1 MSVVRKLF
9 LSLLVLLLIAVLL
22 VTGIIAPAKF
32 LEFKERSENNEIFY
46 HEMGAVDLTLIQSDN
61 LFERMQL
68 LTSEKHNSVKEYIG
82 ETKSTE
88 NDINMEIIF
97 FLEAMC
103 AHAGISMPETIDI
116 GSSILP
122 LLFIDEAANQS
133 AIFWESCVYLP
144 EENIAMIFTADDATE
159 KIVGMYFEGLH
170 GDDSYLA
177 WSTDNLFPAIQQ
189 TLEITLGAETFSW
202 SDNLTDSELV
212 ADEKDTAINYYECT
226 LTLQEKELYYHFPM
240 CKTDWS
246 IAFNT
251 PHCNEWK
258 LTYSKQEAEVI
269 GENY

>member
-9 LSLLVLLLIAVLL
+9 LSLLVILLIAAWLAA
-22 VTGIIAPAKF
+22 GIIAPEKIF
-32 LEFKERSENNEIFY
+32 EFTDSSENNEIRY
-46 HEMGAVDLTLIQSDN
+46 QEMGAVDLTLIQSDN

-68 LTSEKHNSVKEYIG
+68 LASEKHNSVKDYIG

-103 AHAGISMPETIDI
+103 AHAGVSMPETINI
-116 GSSILP
+116 GSSIVP

-144 EENIAMIFTADDATE
+144 EENIAMIFTADDATG

-170 GDDSYLA
+170 GDDAYHA

-189 TLEITLGAETFSW
+189 TLETTLGAESFSW
-202 SDNLTDSELV
+202 SDNLADSEV
-212 ADEKDTAINYYECT
+212 DAGEKETFIDYYECT
-226 LTLQEKELYYHFPM
+226 LTLQENDLFYHFPM

-258 LTYSKQEAEVI
+258 LTYNKQEAEEI
-269 GENY
+269 GYN